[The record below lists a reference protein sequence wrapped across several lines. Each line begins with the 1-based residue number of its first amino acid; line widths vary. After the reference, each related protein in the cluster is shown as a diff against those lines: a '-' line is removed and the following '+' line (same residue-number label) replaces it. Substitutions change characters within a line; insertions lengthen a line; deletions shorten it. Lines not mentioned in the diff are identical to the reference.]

1 MAKIRKP
8 SPTKEDLIDKLMEVV
23 EGYDGE
29 TVRPTDLIRAVE
41 VLNKM
46 LGFNS
51 PEESKIEVAQ
61 LRFELD

>member
-23 EGYDGE
+23 DGYDGE

-51 PEESKIEVAQ
+51 ADQSEIIVTELS
-61 LRFELD
+61 FEIG